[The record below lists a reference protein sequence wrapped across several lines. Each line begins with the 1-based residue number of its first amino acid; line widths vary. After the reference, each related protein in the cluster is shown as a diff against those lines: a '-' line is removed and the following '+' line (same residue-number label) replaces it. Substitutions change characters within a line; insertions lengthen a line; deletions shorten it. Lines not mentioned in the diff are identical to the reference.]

1 MTAVKAVMAALA
13 LLAVGVAAKSQA
25 PEVQRYLK
33 VRKM

>member
-1 MTAVKAVMAALA
+1 MTKAVIAGLA
-13 LLAVGVAAKSQA
+13 LLAGVGAVAKSQA